1 LREPRL
7 LAEDGP
13 VVSVTAD
20 IEDALVAHWS
30 QFGLWRRGEL
40 HDENGLL
47 WFETPIAHLPYNGVI
62 RTQLGADADVTIAAA
77 LERFRAREVEC
88 FWFAHPSATPVDLGE
103 RLAAHGLRAAE
114 QITCMSLDLAAWVP
128 AALPPGFVFREVLD
142 EDDARTYTELTSQYW
157 QIPDHDQP
165 LVAELH
171 GHWDRPRSP
180 GRRYLALADGRA
192 IAKGYLSLAG
202 PPGVAA
208 IFGMSVRPEARGQR
222 VATGLTTALL
232 QRARAEGCRTV
243 VLHSTP
249 VAVGVYR
256 RAGFVKRS
264 ALTIFATA
272 PLWSRSH

>member
-1 LREPRL
+1 MIRT
-7 LAEDGP
+7 

-30 QFGLWRRGEL
+30 QCGLWRRGEL

-62 RTQLGADADVTIAAA
+62 RTRLDDGADADVTIAAS

-88 FWFAHPSATPVDLGE
+88 FWFAHPSATPADLG
-103 RLAAHGLRAAE
+103 
-114 QITCMSLDLAAWVP
+114 
-128 AALPPGFVFREVLD
+128 
-142 EDDARTYTELTSQYW
+142 W
-157 QIPDHDQP
+157 QIPDQDQP

-171 GHWDRPRSP
+171 RHWDRPRSP
-180 GRRYLALADGRA
+180 GRRYLVLADGRA
-192 IAKGYLSLAG
+192 TAKGYLSLAG
-202 PPGVAA
+202 PP
-208 IFGMSVRPEARGQR
+208 IFGMSVRPEARGQG

-249 VAVGVYR
+249 AAVGVHR

-272 PLWSRSH
+272 PLWSGSH